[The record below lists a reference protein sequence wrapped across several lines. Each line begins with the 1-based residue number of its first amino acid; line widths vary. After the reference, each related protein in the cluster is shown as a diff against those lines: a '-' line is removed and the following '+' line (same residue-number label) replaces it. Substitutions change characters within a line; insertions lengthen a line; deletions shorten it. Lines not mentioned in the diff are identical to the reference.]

1 MAEITV
7 RKRHTIRKSEA
18 ASLFKRL
25 ASEIGESAALFT
37 SGTVERVDIDSAFTV
52 YLVDKKP
59 HIFELDEIVFP
70 TLRGAVER
78 PFPQRRIV
86 VDAGAIP
93 FMAKGADVMRPG
105 IVSLTEDIQE
115 GHPVQIVDER
125 HGKPLSIGIALMD
138 GKAITDASRGKV
150 VRTIHHVGDALW
162 GLSI

>member
-18 ASLFKRL
+18 ASLFQRL
-25 ASEIGESAALFT
+25 SAEIGESAALFT
-37 SGTVERVDIDSAFTV
+37 SGTVERVEIDSPFTV

-59 HIFELDEIVFP
+59 HIFELGDIVFP

-78 PFPQRRIV
+78 PFPERRIV

-105 IVSLTEDIQE
+105 IVSLTNDVRKD
-115 GHPVQIVDER
+115 HPVQIVDER
-125 HGKPLSIGIALMD
+125 HGKPLAIGIALKD
-138 GKAITDASRGKV
+138 GAAIMEESRGKF
-150 VRTIHHVGDALW
+150 VRTIHHVGDTLW